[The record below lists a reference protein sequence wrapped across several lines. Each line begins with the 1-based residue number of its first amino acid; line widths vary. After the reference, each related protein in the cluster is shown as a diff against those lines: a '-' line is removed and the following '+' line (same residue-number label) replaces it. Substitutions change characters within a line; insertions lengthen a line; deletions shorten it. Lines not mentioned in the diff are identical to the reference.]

1 VFFDE
6 VICFTSGYPGAGRFE
21 NLDSVKFYRFGLDYT
36 PPLITLKSREVLKNQ
51 DDAIILEN
59 VNHIPFYT
67 PIIYPRSQ
75 SISIIHHVAKSQL
88 YMEAPII
95 APIIDMLERGISPL
109 LYRNKL
115 VIAPSKST
123 AAQLAR
129 LGYNRVHVIPPGVDY
144 EKLSEGSK
152 RYAKKQYTIIYFGR
166 IMKYKQ
172 IHHLIK
178 ALARVVEEIPDVRL
192 TIAGKACSQQYL
204 TQLYSLIDR
213 LNLEKHVIIRVNV
226 PEREK
231 IRLLAEAQV
240 YATATIQ
247 EGWAITVIEANAC
260 GTPAVGYNV
269 PGLRDSINEKTGI
282 LVKPGDVKTLAETLT
297 YLLMDDG
304 LREKL
309 SKNALEWS
317 KQFSWDKA
325 TEEFLKLLGF
335 CKNKKS
341 LV

>member
-6 VICFTSGYPGAGRFE
+6 VICFTSGYSGAGRFE
-21 NLDSVKFYRFGLDYT
+21 NLDGVKFYRFGLDYT
-36 PPLITLKSREVLKNQ
+36 PPLITLRSREVLKNR

-59 VNHIPFYT
+59 INHIPFYT

-75 SISIIHHVAKSQL
+75 SISIIHHVAESQL

-129 LGYNRVHVIPPGVDY
+129 LGYNRVHVIPPGVEY

-152 RYAKKQYTIIYFGR
+152 RYVKKQHTIIYFGR

-178 ALARVVEEIPDVRL
+178 ALARVAEEIPGVRL
-192 TIAGKACSQQYL
+192 TIAGRICSKHYL
-204 TQLYSLIDR
+204 MQLRGLINR
-213 LNLEKHVIIRVNV
+213 LNLKKQVTIKTNI
-226 PEREK
+226 PEEEK

-240 YATATIQ
+240 YAITSLR

-260 GTPAVGYNV
+260 GTPAVGYDV
-269 PGLRDSINEKTGI
+269 PGLRDSIRHMETGI
-282 LVKPGDVKTLAETLT
+282 LVPYGDIEEMAKAMITLIENQELWTKMA
-297 YLLMDDG
+297 
-304 LREKL
+304 
-309 SKNALEWS
+309 KNALQWA
-317 KQFSWDKA
+317 KQHSWDISIEKFK
-325 TEEFLKLLGF
+325 EII
-335 CKNKKS
+335 KNN
-341 LV
+341 L